1 MKSQTTRK
9 YHNEFRSRLAALISI
24 VSLIALCPQTMDAQ
38 STRNSAGESWVAAWA
53 TAQEL
58 LLAPVPGGAK
68 DHEQSKLPD
77 TLKDQTVR
85 MIVHTSIGGN
95 RVRVHL
101 SNAIGATPVT
111 VGSVH
116 IASRDGQGSRIVA
129 NSDRTVTFS
138 GKRSIS
144 IQPGVIVVSDPID
157 LDIRPEA
164 DLAVSIFLPQD
175 TGAPTNHL
183 LGLHQAF
190 ISKGDMTAQAML
202 QEPVQTTTAYLWLAS
217 VDVSRASPRSFSV
230 VALGDSITDGYAT
243 TLDANRAWPEL
254 LGKRLVA
261 VGSQPSIA
269 VLNQGISGNQVL
281 RDGAGI
287 SAQARFD
294 RDVLSQAGV
303 KWMIL
308 LEGINDINLHTRVTP
323 ELPLSTSDDLTSDDL
338 IGAYLQLIEQAHTH
352 GIKVIGAT
360 MTPEEGVWIASKRG
374 EEIRQA
380 VNKWIR
386 TSGRFDAIVD
396 FDAVIRDP
404 NHPEKMR
411 AEFDPGDH
419 IHPNDEGNQAMANA
433 FDLSVF
439 RK

>member
-9 YHNEFRSRLAALISI
+9 YHNEFRSRLGALISI
-24 VSLIALCPQTMDAQ
+24 LTLIALYPQTMDAQ
-38 STRNSAGESWVAAWA
+38 STRNNSDEGWVATWA
-53 TAQEL
+53 TAQQL

-77 TLKDQTVR
+77 TLNDQSVR

-95 RVRVHL
+95 RVRIHL

-111 VGSVH
+111 VGSIH
-116 IASRDGQGSRIVA
+116 IANRNGQGSQIVA
-129 NSDRTVTFS
+129 NSDRTITFS
-138 GKRSIS
+138 GKKSIS
-144 IQPGVIVVSDPID
+144 IPPGVIVVSDPID

-164 DLAVSIFLPQD
+164 DLAVSLYFPQD

-190 ISKGDMTAQAML
+190 ISKGDTTSQAML
-202 QEPVQTTTAYLWLAS
+202 PEPVQTTTSYLWLAS
-217 VDVSRASPRSFSV
+217 VDVSKASPTSFSV

-243 TLDANRAWPEL
+243 TLDANRAWPVL
-254 LGKRLVA
+254 LGKRLVS
-261 VGSQPSIA
+261 VGPKPGIA

-308 LEGINDINLHTRVTP
+308 LEGINDINLHTRVSP
-323 ELPLSTSDDLTSDDL
+323 EVPLFTSDDLTSDDL
-338 IGAYLQLIEQAHTH
+338 IGAYVQLIERAHTH

-360 MTPEEGVWIASKRG
+360 MTPEEGVWIATKRG

-386 TSGRFDAIVD
+386 TSGRFDAVVD

>member
-1 MKSQTTRK
+1 MKTQTTRK
-9 YHNEFRSRLAALISI
+9 HHNRVPSRRAALIGVLI
-24 VSLIALCPQTMDAQ
+24 LIALCPHTTHAQ
-38 STRNSAGESWVAAWA
+38 SARKTSEDRWVATWA
-53 TAQEL
+53 AAQQL
-58 LLAPVPGGAK
+58 VLAPVPGGAK
-68 DHEQSKLPD
+68 DREQSKVPD
-77 TLKDQTVR
+77 TLHNQTVR

-95 RVRVHL
+95 RVRIHL

-111 VGSVH
+111 IGSIH
-116 IASRDGQGSRIVA
+116 IANRNGQVSQLIA
-129 NSDRTVTFS
+129 NSDRAVTFS
-138 GKRSIS
+138 GKRSVS
-144 IQPGVIVVSDPID
+144 IQPGVIVVSDPVD
-157 LDIRPEA
+157 LEIRPEA
-164 DLAVSIFLPQD
+164 DLVVSLFLPQD

-183 LGLHQAF
+183 LGLHKAF
-190 ISKGDMTAQAML
+190 ISTGDTTAQDVL
-202 QEPVQTTTAYLWLAS
+202 PQSVQTTTAYLWLAG
-217 VDVSRASPRSFSV
+217 VDVSTTSPKPFSI

-243 TLDANRAWPEL
+243 TLDANHAWPAL
-254 LGKRLVA
+254 LAKRLVS
-261 VGSQPSIA
+261 VGSQTGLA

-323 ELPLSTSDDLTSDDL
+323 EIPSTSDDLTSDDL
-338 IGAYLQLIEQAHTH
+338 IAAYIQLIERAHTH
-352 GIKVIGAT
+352 GIRVVGAT
-360 MTPEEGVWIASKRG
+360 MTPEEGVWITSKRG
-374 EEIRQA
+374 EEVRQA

-386 TSGRFDAIVD
+386 TGGRFDAVVD

-404 NHPEKMR
+404 NHPAKMR

>member
-9 YHNEFRSRLAALISI
+9 YHNEFRSRLAALISTLT
-24 VSLIALCPQTMDAQ
+24 LIALCSQTTDAQ
-38 STRNSAGESWVAAWA
+38 STRNSTSESWVATWA

-68 DHEQSKLPD
+68 DHEQSKVPD
-77 TLKDQTVR
+77 TLHDQTVR

-95 RVRVHL
+95 RVRIHL
-101 SNAIGATPVT
+101 SNAIGAAPVT
-111 VGSVH
+111 IGSIH
-116 IASRDGQGSRIVA
+116 IANRNGQGSQIVA
-129 NSDRTVTFS
+129 DSDRTITFS

-157 LDIRPEA
+157 LDIRPGT
-164 DLAVSIFLPQD
+164 DLAVSLFFPQD

-183 LGLHQAF
+183 LGLHKAF
-190 ISKGDMTAQAML
+190 ISKGDTTSQAVL
-202 QEPVQTTTAYLWLAS
+202 AEPAQTTTSYLWLAS
-217 VDVSRASPRSFSV
+217 VDVSTASPRSFSV

-243 TLDANRAWPEL
+243 TLDANRAWPTL
-254 LGKRLVA
+254 LAKRLVS
-261 VGSQPSIA
+261 VGPEPGTA

-281 RDGAGI
+281 RDGAGT

-308 LEGINDINLHTRVTP
+308 LEGINDINLHTRVSP
-323 ELPLSTSDDLTSDDL
+323 EIPIFTSDDLTSDDL
-338 IGAYLQLIEQAHTH
+338 IGAYVQLIERAHTH
-352 GIKVIGAT
+352 GIRVIGAT
-360 MTPEEGVWIASKRG
+360 MTPEEGVWITSKKG

-419 IHPNDEGNQAMANA
+419 IHPNDEGNRAMANA